1 MVAEQFEVN
10 EEIAR
15 IFHRLGV
22 FLDMEGVDFKPAAY
36 QRAAAIL
43 RTLNQSV
50 IDIYKTGDIKGL
62 EALEGIGKNLA
73 YKIKEYLETGK
84 IQSYDKYVQK
94 YPIDIDSLDAVPG
107 LGPKTI
113 GWLWTELKVKN
124 LDDLKEAA
132 EKGLVRNLPRGGEK
146 LEQNILANLSQVDVS
161 TKRWLYAEIEPLAEK
176 IANQLVSIPGV
187 SNLSITGSYRRK
199 KSTIG
204 DLDYVVVASHPI
216 QVMKAFTH
224 LQNPKVEQI
233 ISQGRTRSSIR
244 VYDGIEIDLRVVD
257 KKSYGAACQYF
268 TGSKEHNIE
277 LRKIAISK
285 GLKLNEYGLFKG
297 TKQIAGES
305 EEDIYKALGLRYIE
319 PELRENTGEIE
330 WAQGRKKIDL
340 VTLKDLKGDLHIHSN
355 WDGGLESISD
365 LAEYARLRLGY
376 EYIGISD
383 HTKFLKIEHGLDEEQ
398 LMAQRL
404 EIQKLNSKY
413 KDKHINFTILQ
424 GCETNILGDGTVDIN
439 DTILKQLDYVIAGF
453 HSQLNLTENEMTIR
467 FLKAIRN
474 PYIDIISHP
483 FARLLNRRASVQLN
497 WLEVL
502 DAAIENHTILEIN
515 ASPLR
520 LDLEASKIHD
530 AKKAGLKLIIDSDTH
545 GLEDLNRIGYG
556 VNEAR
561 RGWAEKSDII
571 NTFSLAHLT
580 KTLKRNLANKQ

>member
-10 EEIAR
+10 EEIAK

-22 FLDMEGVDFKPAAY
+22 FLEMEGVDFKPAAY

-50 IDIYKTGDIKGL
+50 ADIYRTDDIKGL

-84 IQSYDKYVQK
+84 IQTYEKYVK
-94 YPIDIDSLDAVPG
+94 EYPLDIDSLDAVPG

-113 GWLWTELKVKN
+113 KWLWTELGVKN
-124 LDDLKEAA
+124 LADLKAAA
-132 EKGLVRNLPRGGEK
+132 EKGLVRALPRGGEK
-146 LEQNILANLSQVDVS
+146 LEQNILANLSQVETAS
-161 TKRWLYAEIEPLAEK
+161 KRWLYAEIQPLAEK
-176 IANQLVSIPGV
+176 IRAQLENIPGV
-187 SNLSITGSYRRK
+187 SQINITGSYRRK

-204 DLDYVVVASHPI
+204 DLDYVVVAKNPS
-216 QVMKAFTH
+216 QVMEVFTH
-224 LQNPKVEQI
+224 LQNPKVEHI
-233 ISQGRTRSSIR
+233 ISHGDTRSSIR
-244 VYDGIEIDLRVVD
+244 LIDDLEVDLRVVD

-277 LRKIAISK
+277 LRKIAVAK

-305 EEDIYKALGLRYIE
+305 EESVYANLDLRYIE
-319 PELRENTGEIE
+319 PELRENSGEIQ
-330 WAQGRKKIDL
+330 WAQGRKKLNLI
-340 VTLKDLKGDLHIHSN
+340 TLQDIRGDLHIHSD
-355 WDGGLESISD
+355 WDGGQESISD
-365 LAEYARLRLGY
+365 LAEYARLKLGY

-383 HTKFLKIEHGLDEEQ
+383 HTKFLRIEHGLDEEQ

-424 GCETNILGDGTVDIN
+424 GCETNILDDGSVDIN
-439 DTILKQLDYVIAGF
+439 ETILKQLDYVVAGL
-453 HSQLNLTENEMTIR
+453 HSQLDQSEEDITARLI
-467 FLKAIRN
+467 KAINN

-483 FARLLNRRASVQLN
+483 TTRLINRRAPAKINWPMVLN
-497 WLEVL
+497 AV
-502 DAAIENHTILEIN
+502 IQSHTILEIN

-520 LDLEASKIHD
+520 LDLEASKIKE
-530 AKKAGLKLIIDSDTH
+530 AKQAGLKLIIDSDTH
-545 GLEDLNRIGYG
+545 GLEDLNRIEYG

-561 RGWAEKSDII
+561 RGWAEKTDII
-571 NTFSLAHLT
+571 NTFLLAHLT
-580 KTLKRNLANKQ
+580 KTLKRNLN

>member
-10 EEIAR
+10 EEIAK

-22 FLDMEGVDFKPAAY
+22 FLEMEGVDFKPAAY

-50 IDIYKTGDIKGL
+50 ADIYRTDDIKGL

-84 IQSYDKYVQK
+84 IQTYEKYVK
-94 YPIDIDSLDAVPG
+94 EYPLDIDSLDAVPG

-113 GWLWTELKVKN
+113 KWLWTELGVKN
-124 LDDLKEAA
+124 LADLKAAA
-132 EKGLVRNLPRGGEK
+132 EKGLVRALPRGGEK
-146 LEQNILANLSQVDVS
+146 LEQNILANLSQVE
-161 TKRWLYAEIEPLAEK
+161 TANKRWLYAEIQPLAEK
-176 IANQLVSIPGV
+176 IRAQLENIPGV
-187 SNLSITGSYRRK
+187 SQINITGSYRRK

-204 DLDYVVVASHPI
+204 DLDYVVVAKNPS
-216 QVMKAFTH
+216 QVMEVFTH
-224 LQNPKVEQI
+224 LQNPKVEHI
-233 ISQGRTRSSIR
+233 ISHGDTRSSIR
-244 VYDGIEIDLRVVD
+244 LIDDLEVDLRVVD

-277 LRKIAISK
+277 LRKIAVAK

-305 EEDIYKALGLRYIE
+305 EESVYANLDLRYIE
-319 PELRENTGEIE
+319 PELRENSGEIQ
-330 WAQGRKKIDL
+330 WAQGRKKLNLI
-340 VTLKDLKGDLHIHSN
+340 TLQDIRGDLHIHSD
-355 WDGGLESISD
+355 WDGGQESISD
-365 LAEYARLRLGY
+365 LAEYARLKLGY

-383 HTKFLKIEHGLDEEQ
+383 HTKFLRIEHGLDEEQ

-424 GCETNILGDGTVDIN
+424 GCETNILDDGSVDIN
-439 DTILKQLDYVIAGF
+439 ETILKQLDYVVAGL
-453 HSQLNLTENEMTIR
+453 HSQLDQSEEDITARLI
-467 FLKAIRN
+467 KAINN

-483 FARLLNRRASVQLN
+483 TTRLINRRAPAKIN
-497 WLEVL
+497 WPMVL
-502 DAAIENHTILEIN
+502 TAAIQSHTILEIN

-520 LDLEASKIHD
+520 LDLEASKIKE
-530 AKKAGLKLIIDSDTH
+530 AKQAGLKLIIDSDTH
-545 GLEDLNRIGYG
+545 GLEDLNRIEYG

-561 RGWAEKSDII
+561 RGWAEKTDII
-571 NTFSLAHLT
+571 NTFLLAHLT
-580 KTLKRNLANKQ
+580 KTLKRNLN

>member
-10 EEIAR
+10 EEIAK

-22 FLDMEGVDFKPAAY
+22 FLEMEGVDFKPAAY

-50 IDIYKTGDIKGL
+50 ADIYRTDDIKGL

-84 IQSYDKYVQK
+84 IQTYEKYVK
-94 YPIDIDSLDAVPG
+94 EYPLDIDSLDAVPG

-113 GWLWTELKVKN
+113 KWLWTELGVKN
-124 LDDLKEAA
+124 LADLKAAA
-132 EKGLVRNLPRGGEK
+132 EKGLVRALPRGGEK
-146 LEQNILANLSQVDVS
+146 LEQNILANLSQVETAS
-161 TKRWLYAEIEPLAEK
+161 KRWLYAEIQPLAEK
-176 IANQLVSIPGV
+176 IRAQLENIPGV
-187 SNLSITGSYRRK
+187 SQINITGSYRRK

-204 DLDYVVVASHPI
+204 DLDYVVVAKNPS
-216 QVMKAFTH
+216 QVMEVFTH
-224 LQNPKVEQI
+224 LQNPKVEHI
-233 ISQGRTRSSIR
+233 ISHGDTRSSIR
-244 VYDGIEIDLRVVD
+244 LIDDLEVDLRVVD

-277 LRKIAISK
+277 LRKIAVAK

-297 TKQIAGES
+297 IKQIAGES
-305 EEDIYKALGLRYIE
+305 EESVYANLDLRYIE
-319 PELRENTGEIE
+319 PELRENSGEIQ
-330 WAQGRKKIDL
+330 WAQGRKKLNLI
-340 VTLKDLKGDLHIHSN
+340 TLQDIRGDLHIHSD
-355 WDGGLESISD
+355 WDGGQESISD
-365 LAEYARLRLGY
+365 LAEYARLKLGY

-383 HTKFLKIEHGLDEEQ
+383 HTKFLRIEHGLDEEQ

-424 GCETNILGDGTVDIN
+424 GCETNILDDGSVDIN
-439 DTILKQLDYVIAGF
+439 ETILKQLDYVVAGL
-453 HSQLNLTENEMTIR
+453 HSQLDQSEEDITARLI
-467 FLKAIRN
+467 KAINN

-483 FARLLNRRASVQLN
+483 TTRLINRRAPAKIN
-497 WLEVL
+497 WPMVL
-502 DAAIENHTILEIN
+502 TAAIQSHTILEIN

-520 LDLEASKIHD
+520 LDLEASKIKE
-530 AKKAGLKLIIDSDTH
+530 AKQAGLKLIIDSDTH
-545 GLEDLNRIGYG
+545 GLEDLNRIEYG

-561 RGWAEKSDII
+561 RGWAEKTDII
-571 NTFSLAHLT
+571 NTFLLAHLT
-580 KTLKRNLANKQ
+580 KTLKRNLN